1 MKQIALYILFTLSAI
16 CLQAKAETLDTS
28 TAIFEPRFRTLKTE
42 SSSDF
47 FAQPIIRLGS
57 SDKIV
62 ISFDELTEDVSYL
75 RFRLIHCNADWRPS
89 RLIESEYID
98 GFNDIKIDDYA
109 YSSNTFIHFVNYRIE
124 IPSEQ
129 CMPIV
134 SGNYLLQIYDEED
147 PNTTLLQTRFYVEQ
161 SLTDI
166 SGEASARTDKGINS
180 YWQQLNFVVD
190 PGQYTIR
197 DPFTELTAIVEQNNR
212 TDNAVAI
219 IHPLRLQGNKIV
231 YEHNPKLIFPASNE
245 FRRFETVRAT
255 YPGMH
260 VDSTRYMG
268 RNYHA
273 YLAIDEPRTDSE
285 YLYDSTQFGRFKI
298 DEYNSSDPDLG
309 ADYITV
315 HFSLDCPYYPD
326 AEIYVDGEFTG
337 HKFSPAN
344 RMNYDSETRLYTTQI
359 LLKQGSYN
367 YQYIALPKGSN
378 RGDASRIEGDKYETV
393 NEYTIRLYQRTP
405 TARAD
410 KLIGHATI
418 YSKP

>member
-1 MKQIALYILFTLSAI
+1 
-16 CLQAKAETLDTS
+16 
-28 TAIFEPRFRTLKTE
+28 
-42 SSSDF
+42 
-47 FAQPIIRLGS
+47 
-57 SDKIV
+57 
-62 ISFDELTEDVSYL
+62 
-75 RFRLIHCNADWRPS
+75 
-89 RLIESEYID
+89 
-98 GFNDIKIDDYA
+98 
-109 YSSNTFIHFVNYRIE
+109 
-124 IPSEQ
+124 
-129 CMPIV
+129 MPIV